1 MSEDA
6 ATVETMDKLFSSLQ
20 NKLQKMVGYTA
31 VPLDTRFET
40 VRTKESNMGNFM
52 SDLMR
57 LYYGAD
63 CAILVGGTIR
73 GDTVYP
79 PGVIRLKDIVDW
91 CVSLDRDGSRH

>member
-1 MSEDA
+1 
-6 ATVETMDKLFSSLQ
+6 MDKLFSSLQ
-20 NKLQKMVGYTA
+20 NKLQKVVGYTA

-79 PGVIRLKDIVDW
+79 PGVMRLKDIVDW